1 MSYVIADNV
10 DDDDDDTDVEYN
22 ADTDVEYNADDG
34 DDSYDDGIADEEE
47 EDVTHQMAMEGLFP
61 QSPVANSCPAG
72 CLLMLTTSS
81 LWVAVR
87 NCCLPAPLLY
97 TTARAAAL

>member
-1 MSYVIADNV
+1 MICIDR
-10 DDDDDDTDVEYN
+10 EY
-22 ADTDVEYNADDG
+22 YGDDG
-34 DDSYDDGIADEEE
+34 DDTDSYNDDDA
-47 EDVTHQMAMEGLFP
+47 THQMAMEGLFP

-72 CLLMLTTSS
+72 CLPMLTTSS

-97 TTARAAAL
+97 TTASVAAL

>member
-34 DDSYDDGIADEEE
+34 DDSYDDGIEDE

-97 TTARAAAL
+97 TTAKAAAL

>member
-10 DDDDDDTDVEYN
+10 DDDDDHTDVEYHDDTDVEYN
-22 ADTDVEYNADDG
+22 A
-34 DDSYDDGIADEEE
+34 DDGIADEEE

-97 TTARAAAL
+97 TTANAAAL